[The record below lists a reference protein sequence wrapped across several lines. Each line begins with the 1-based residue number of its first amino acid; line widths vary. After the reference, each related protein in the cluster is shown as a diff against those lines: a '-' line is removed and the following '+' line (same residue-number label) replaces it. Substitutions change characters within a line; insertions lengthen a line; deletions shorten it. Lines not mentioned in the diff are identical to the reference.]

1 MTDASALAE
10 PSPPRPAPSR
20 NRFEQWMF
28 DLSPFG
34 TLLTSILIFLFLAG
48 TLAGTM
54 ALDHLPI
61 FDPAGK
67 VLGLSRNVWPA
78 LVLSLLIVVVLGTQ
92 RWVRSMDEDD
102 AVAYRA
108 IFHYEAG
115 NYPEFL
121 DAPTKVRLRNAN
133 IAGVIV
139 GLILVAMSSSY
150 VELLAHPFS
159 AVWFVFVEVYVSLLI
174 ARGVVLSTRS
184 SQMFDRSIQHDLVID
199 LLRIDLLNVIGRNRA
214 RTSLIWFAVAA
225 AICLFFVGDNMA
237 ASTFLTLA
245 FSAGMGLWTFL
256 RPMERV
262 HRRIRHAKDIELE
275 RVRKSISGLREQAVS
290 HADAATRLQGLLAYE
305 KRIEDVREW
314 PFDQT
319 TALRL
324 SAYIF
329 IPAIPWFGQAIAQS
343 FVERMAH

>member
-1 MTDASALAE
+1 MTDVTAPAE
-10 PSPPRPAPSR
+10 SHVLPGQ

-28 DLSPFG
+28 DRSPFG

-48 TLAGTM
+48 ALAGAMT
-54 ALDHLPI
+54 LDHLPI

-67 VLGLSRNVWPA
+67 VLGLSRSVWPA

-108 IFHYEAG
+108 IFHYDAD

-121 DAPTKVRLRNAN
+121 DSRAKIRLRNAN
-133 IAGVIV
+133 IIGVVV
-139 GLILVAMSSSY
+139 GLVLVALFSSY
-150 VELLAHPFS
+150 AEGLAHPFS
-159 AVWFVFVEVYVSLLI
+159 AAWFVFVEVYVSLLT

-184 SQMFDRSIQHDLVID
+184 SQMFDHSIKHDLAID
-199 LLRIDLLNVIGRNRA
+199 LLRIDQLNVIGRNRA
-214 RTSLIWFAVAA
+214 RTAFIWFAVAA
-225 AICLFFVGDNMA
+225 TICLFFVGDNMA
-237 ASTFLTLA
+237 LSTFFTLA

-256 RPMERV
+256 RPMEGV
-262 HRRIRHAKDIELE
+262 HRRIRQAKEAELE
-275 RVRKSISGLREQAVS
+275 KVRKSISTLREQAS
-290 HADAATRLQGLLAYE
+290 SQADAATRLQGLLAYE

-329 IPAIPWFGQAIAQS
+329 IPAIPWFGQAIVQY
-343 FVERMAH
+343 FVERSMAQ